1 MNLTSIFNFDKKFI
15 KNLLILA
22 LPLIGQNLIT
32 SSLNFLDNIMIGH
45 LGETSIAS
53 VGLANQYYLMFFLT
67 TSAVNVG
74 GSVLISQFWGKKE
87 IYNIKKFAGIG
98 LILSLISAFLFTS
111 LAFIFPEFIIK
122 LFNNNQ
128 DVVRSGAS
136 YLKAVAPSYIFTCL
150 SFNFCATLRSTEQTS
165 IPMKGSLIGF
175 LFNGILNYIFIFGKF
190 GIEPLGVVGAALG
203 TTFARFIEFCYL
215 TYMVYF
221 KNNIIKASFQ
231 ELFDFDKFDVK
242 LFIKTASPVVI
253 NDFIWVSGTTAY
265 SKAYA
270 VLGTDAITTMQI
282 ASITNNLFYIF
293 GIGLGVASSIVIGNS
308 IGAGN
313 SIEDVYEKGLKM
325 GVFSFLVGVIM
336 GTLFFFTAPFTNVY
350 FNVSD
355 TIKQDILSVLRIMAF
370 VLPFRFLGMSY
381 IIGSF
386 RGGGDVMY
394 ATMSEFVAMW
404 FIAIP
409 IGFISIYLFNVNIS
423 ILYILICLEEFGKII
438 IAYPRFISR
447 KWIKALV

>member
-1 MNLTSIFNFDKKFI
+1 MKALSIFNFDKKFI

-45 LGETSIAS
+45 LGETSIAA

-67 TSAVNVG
+67 TSAVSVG

-87 IYNIKKFAGIG
+87 IHNIKKFAGIG
-98 LILSLISAFLFTS
+98 LLLSLLSAIFFTS
-111 LAFIFPEFIIK
+111 IAIIFPEFIIE
-122 LFNNNQ
+122 LFNKN
-128 DVVRSGAS
+128 DVVVLKGAS

-150 SFNFCATLRSTEQTS
+150 SFNFCATLRSTGQTS

-175 LFNGILNYIFIFGKF
+175 LFNGVLNYIFIFGKL
-190 GIEPLGVVGAALG
+190 GIEPMGVVGAALG

-221 KNNIIKASFQ
+221 KNNIIKANFQ
-231 ELFDFDKFDVK
+231 ELFSFDKYDVK
-242 LFIKTASPVVI
+242 LFIKTAAPVVI

-293 GIGLGVASSIVIGNS
+293 GIGLGVANSIVIGNS
-308 IGAGN
+308 IGEGN
-313 SIEDVYEKGLKM
+313 SIEEVYEKGVKM
-325 GVFSFLVGVIM
+325 SYFSFLVGVIM
-336 GTLFFFTAPFTNVY
+336 GILFFFTAPFTNVY
-350 FNVSD
+350 FNVSPI
-355 TIKQDILSVLRIMAF
+355 IKQDILAVLRIMAL
-370 VLPFRFLGMSY
+370 VLPFRFLGMSF
-381 IIGSF
+381 IIGAF
-386 RGGGDVMY
+386 RGGGDVVY
-394 ATMSEFVAMW
+394 ATMSEFIAMW
-404 FIAIP
+404 FMAIP
-409 IGFISIYLFNVNIS
+409 AGFASIYLFNVNIS

-438 IAYPRFISR
+438 IAYPRFVSR